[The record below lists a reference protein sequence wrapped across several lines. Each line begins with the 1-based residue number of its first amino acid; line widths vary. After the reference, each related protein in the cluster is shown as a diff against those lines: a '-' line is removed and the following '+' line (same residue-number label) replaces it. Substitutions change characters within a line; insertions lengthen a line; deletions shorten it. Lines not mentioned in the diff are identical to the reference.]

1 MCILNAPKTN
11 NNMLI
16 VSGSQTSLSGLPH
29 LLRQRQEHF
38 QFKGMVRYVH
48 AHRAVIASQTMPD
61 TAQPIA
67 VIAIVR
73 LGRDRQ
79 SIL

>member
-48 AHRAVIASQTMPD
+48 AHRAVIASQTMPGYC
-61 TAQPIA
+61 AA
-67 VIAIVR
+67 HS
-73 LGRDRQ
+73 RD
-79 SIL
+79 SHCEAW